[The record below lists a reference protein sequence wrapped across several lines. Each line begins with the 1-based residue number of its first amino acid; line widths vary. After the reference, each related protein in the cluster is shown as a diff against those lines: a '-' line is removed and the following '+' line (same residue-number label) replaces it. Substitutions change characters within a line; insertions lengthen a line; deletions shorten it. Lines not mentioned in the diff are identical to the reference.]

1 MVRRTSIQ
9 RTFAETERGYQGFPP
24 LSTSFIHGI
33 YYVHTSL
40 SYPVFQKHSSGQT
53 QTCLSVCHCVKG
65 WFSPLPLARLS
76 LPCRSFIMD
85 KNALS
90 EKMSKI
96 FLVIGIFVV
105 GRTSSS
111 GHNCWHI
118 PKNRSGDLK
127 IESLTPPTFSRF
139 HVAHHRYCIHQQ
151 EMTFF

>member
-24 LSTSFIHGI
+24 LSASFIHGI

-96 FLVIGIFVV
+96 FLWSEFLLSDTPLLQVIIAD
-105 GRTSSS
+105 TS
-111 GHNCWHI
+111 